1 MLFTVILNRN
11 QDFQRLYRMGAF
23 CPLGSA
29 FLYALPNKLP
39 YNRLGITAGKK
50 VGNAVVRNLV
60 KRRLR
65 AIVTELLPD
74 IKKGYSYVLVARSGI
89 QDAPFQSLRRDVCDL
104 FGRVK

>member
-1 MLFTVILNRN
+1 MVLKSKYPTCTKFGLSV
-11 QDFQRLYRMGAF
+11 
-23 CPLGSA
+23 
-29 FLYALPNKLP
+29 
-39 YNRLGITAGKK
+39 GKK